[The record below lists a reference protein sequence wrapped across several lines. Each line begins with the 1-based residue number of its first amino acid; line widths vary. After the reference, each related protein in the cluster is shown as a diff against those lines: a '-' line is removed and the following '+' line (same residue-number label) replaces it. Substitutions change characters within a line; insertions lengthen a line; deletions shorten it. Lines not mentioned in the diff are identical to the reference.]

1 MYYSTTY
8 LSPLGKITLACDA
21 CGKNLVGLWL
31 EGQKYYQGTL
41 KEALIERDAVPLF
54 DIAKKWL
61 DRYFSGQKPDV
72 AELPLAPQGNAF
84 RQGVWEILCTIPY
97 GEVITYGSIAKKMA
111 VKLQK
116 ERMSSQAVG
125 GAVGKIHDALVRGI
139 VVGQL
144 AGNAAESDVVHAVHA
159 QQPLGGLAAGKSAAA
174 GHAAVRRVRALH
186 LAACDHRKHHA
197 REQGENKY
205 KIIGKIHIDSFLI
218 GLTDARC
225 ARNTSRKR
233 RFS

>member
-41 KEALIERDAVPLF
+41 KEALIEKDAVPLF

-125 GAVGKIHDALVRGI
+125 GAVGHNPISIIIPCHRVVGANGSLTGYAGGIEKKTKTAGAGRRRYVWIFYPPKRYGI
-139 VVGQL
+139 VI
-144 AGNAAESDVVHAVHA
+144 
-159 QQPLGGLAAGKSAAA
+159 
-174 GHAAVRRVRALH
+174 
-186 LAACDHRKHHA
+186 
-197 REQGENKY
+197 Y
-205 KIIGKIHIDSFLI
+205 
-218 GLTDARC
+218 
-225 ARNTSRKR
+225 
-233 RFS
+233 

>member
-41 KEALIERDAVPLF
+41 KEALIEKDAVPLI

-61 DRYFSGQKPDV
+61 DRYFSGQKPDA

-97 GEVITYGSIAKKMA
+97 GEVTTYGSIAKKMA
-111 VKLQK
+111 VKL
-116 ERMSSQAVG
+116 
-125 GAVGKIHDALVRGI
+125 
-139 VVGQL
+139 
-144 AGNAAESDVVHAVHA
+144 
-159 QQPLGGLAAGKSAAA
+159 
-174 GHAAVRRVRALH
+174 
-186 LAACDHRKHHA
+186 
-197 REQGENKY
+197 
-205 KIIGKIHIDSFLI
+205 
-218 GLTDARC
+218 
-225 ARNTSRKR
+225 
-233 RFS
+233 

>member
-41 KEALIERDAVPLF
+41 KEALIEKDAVPLF

-97 GEVITYGSIAKKMA
+97 GEVITYGSIAA
-111 VKLQK
+111 YK
-116 ERMSSQAVG
+116 EITHIINIRTIFCIRLHNYFPSTAKSIEV
-125 GAVGKIHDALVRGI
+125 IDLT
-139 VVGQL
+139 
-144 AGNAAESDVVHAVHA
+144 AAEES
-159 QQPLGGLAAGKSAAA
+159 L
-174 GHAAVRRVRALH
+174 
-186 LAACDHRKHHA
+186 
-197 REQGENKY
+197 
-205 KIIGKIHIDSFLI
+205 
-218 GLTDARC
+218 
-225 ARNTSRKR
+225 
-233 RFS
+233 

>member
-41 KEALIERDAVPLF
+41 KEALIEKDAVPLF

-125 GAVGKIHDALVRGI
+125 GAVGHNPISIIIPATGSLV
-139 VVGQL
+139 QT
-144 AGNAAESDVVHAVHA
+144 AVL
-159 QQPLGGLAAGKSAAA
+159 LGMP
-174 GHAAVRRVRALH
+174 AVL
-186 LAACDHRKHHA
+186 K
-197 REQGENKY
+197 K
-205 KIIGKIHIDSFLI
+205 K
-218 GLTDARC
+218 
-225 ARNTSRKR
+225 
-233 RFS
+233 

>member
-41 KEALIERDAVPLF
+41 KEALIEKDAGAAF
-54 DIAKKWL
+54 RYCKKVA
-61 DRYFSGQKPDV
+61 GQIIFQGRSLMW

-125 GAVGKIHDALVRGI
+125 GAVGHNPISIIIPCHRSLVQTAVLLGMPGGI
-139 VVGQL
+139 
-144 AGNAAESDVVHAVHA
+144 E
-159 QQPLGGLAAGKSAAA
+159 K
-174 GHAAVRRVRALH
+174 
-186 LAACDHRKHHA
+186 K
-197 REQGENKY
+197 NKNCWSW
-205 KIIGKIHIDSFLI
+205 K
-218 GLTDARC
+218 A
-225 ARNTSRKR
+225 
-233 RFS
+233 

>member
-41 KEALIERDAVPLF
+41 KEALIEKDAVPLF

-125 GAVGKIHDALVRGI
+125 GLLDIIPFLLLFPATGSLVQTAVLLGMP
-139 VVGQL
+139 
-144 AGNAAESDVVHAVHA
+144 AV
-159 QQPLGGLAAGKSAAA
+159 LK
-174 GHAAVRRVRALH
+174 
-186 LAACDHRKHHA
+186 K
-197 REQGENKY
+197 K
-205 KIIGKIHIDSFLI
+205 
-218 GLTDARC
+218 
-225 ARNTSRKR
+225 
-233 RFS
+233 